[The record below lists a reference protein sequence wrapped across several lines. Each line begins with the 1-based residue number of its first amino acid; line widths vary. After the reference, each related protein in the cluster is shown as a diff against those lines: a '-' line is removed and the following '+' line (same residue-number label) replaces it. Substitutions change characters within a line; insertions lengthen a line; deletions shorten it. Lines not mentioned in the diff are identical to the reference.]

1 MRKLA
6 KLSFII
12 LIPIVLGGILTAAGF
27 FTADETVS
35 VIGFWVLAAGI
46 PAVMVVLITVGLVLI
61 ITGRLNLDDSKKAD
75 KSSQPETEKRKATD
89 EENDIRKVN
98 SSYRYESRYASAKY
112 QANHISKI
120 YKLSNLGDRI
130 KGWLFFL
137 FLIIDFVLILVFA
150 FLGITLGAIICFCLF
165 AGTILICFLVKI
177 VLEKTSISGKHKPSK
192 YFSKMGEVLATVL
205 SSMTSTGTKYTERIK
220 SVTYRVI
227 IKVDGKTYNAYSKNF
242 YKEGETV
249 EVLIKRNGKGNAIIQ
264 SPPKSETSSDNK

>member
-61 ITGRLNLDDSKKAD
+61 ITGRLNLDDSKKGD
-75 KSSQPETEKRKATD
+75 KSSQPERKKRKATD
-89 EENDIRKVN
+89 EESDIRKVN
-98 SSYRYESRYASAKY
+98 SSYGYKSKYESAKY

-120 YKLSNLGDRI
+120 YKLSDLGDRI
-130 KGWLFFL
+130 KGWLFFS

-165 AGTILICFLVKI
+165 TGTILICFLVKTI
-177 VLEKTSISGKHKPSK
+177 LEKISISRKHKPSK
-192 YFSKMGEVLATVL
+192 YFSKTGKVMATVL
-205 SSMTSTGTKYTERIK
+205 SSMTSTGTKYTERIN

-242 YKEGETV
+242 YEEGETV